1 MISCDNP
8 RCLGMIKIDYSST
21 SASSAVESTLTS
33 VYESWLTSKHSA
45 DCEWSSNSSPL
56 EITYDPNLTKSKTLV
71 LEMVKQRMADLQS
84 SGVDSKSVVSVSEI
98 EVDEIVEDFE
108 SEAFDQLGMR
118 VFGESENENEN
129 ENEQSKSALLLA
141 MMGWGVSSHKDEAS
155 IKITCEC
162 CGVSAKLGKN
172 SSKKRKIDKF
182 DPIKA
187 HKIYCPVVGNMPDMP
202 GWFRVVV
209 TICDDDDNTKS
220 GDVDVDVDASVED
233 GKRDKMRSSLKT
245 AAKILELLG
254 R

>member
-1 MISCDNP
+1 
-8 RCLGMIKIDYSST
+8 
-21 SASSAVESTLTS
+21 
-33 VYESWLTSKHSA
+33 
-45 DCEWSSNSSPL
+45 
-56 EITYDPNLTKSKTLV
+56 
-71 LEMVKQRMADLQS
+71 MVKQRMADLQS

-129 ENEQSKSALLLA
+129 EQSKSALLLA
-141 MMGWGVSSHKDEAS
+141 MMGWGVSSHDEASAS
-155 IKITCEC
+155 IKIACEC